1 MVDQNAP
8 ESDLK
13 KLFYSRPRV
22 FADYMLNAG
31 RLAVILLDAAG
42 TILDCN
48 AFFLENAGLAEKP
61 VGRSINAFLRDGQ
74 VAAKACRA
82 GDCLPVKLTFDL
94 NTSLERS
101 LSGHLLEIDGR
112 YVIFAHTVRLTDN
125 ELVATLSRLT
135 DELTDLTREL
145 NKKNRELAAAN
156 ETITRLM
163 MTDPLTGLANRR
175 QLSEM
180 MDRELSLARRSGRP
194 LAALM
199 ADIDH
204 FKSINDT
211 YGHDMGDKVLKQ
223 VAQILRD
230 TCRKEDIVA
239 RYGGEEFLVILPD
252 SGAGAAADC
261 AERMRKA
268 VAGASFTGIDRPV
281 TASFGATVLT
291 PADTED
297 DFLKRADA
305 ALYEAKAGGRNRVVV
320 KKAAVAV
327 PEKTEKEVEKQ

>member
-1 MVDQNAP
+1 MVDQNST
-8 ESDLK
+8 ESALK

-22 FADYMLNAG
+22 FADYLLNSG
-31 RLAVILLDAAG
+31 RLAVILLDAEG

-48 AFFLENAGLAEKP
+48 AFFLENSGLAEKP
-61 VGRSINAFLRDGQ
+61 IGLSINTFLQDDQ
-74 VAAKACRA
+74 AAAKTCRA
-82 GDCLPVKLTFDL
+82 GGCLPVKLTFDL
-94 NTSLERS
+94 NASLERS
-101 LSGHLLEIDGR
+101 LSGHLLGIDGR
-112 YVIFAHTVRLTDN
+112 YVIFAHTLRLTDN
-125 ELVATLSRLT
+125 ELVVTLSRLT

-175 QLSEM
+175 HLSEM
-180 MDRELSLARRSGRP
+180 LDRELSLARRSGRP

-211 YGHDMGDKVLKQ
+211 YGHDRGDKVLKQ

-230 TCRKEDIVA
+230 ACRKEDIVA

-261 AERMRKA
+261 AERMRRA
-268 VAGASFTGIDRPV
+268 VADTSFAGIDRPV

-291 PADTED
+291 PADTEG
-297 DFLKRADA
+297 DFIKRADT
-305 ALYEAKAGGRNRVVV
+305 ALYEAKAKGRNRVVV
-320 KKAAVAV
+320 KKAEVAV
-327 PEKTEKEVEKQ
+327 PPKTDHSDL